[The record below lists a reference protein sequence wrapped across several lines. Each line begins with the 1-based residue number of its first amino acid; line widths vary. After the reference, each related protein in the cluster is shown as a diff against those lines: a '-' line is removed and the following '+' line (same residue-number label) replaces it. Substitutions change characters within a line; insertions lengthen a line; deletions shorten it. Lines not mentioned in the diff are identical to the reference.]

1 MFELLSIVITG
12 RNQAV
17 YLPEQF
23 RQLRKLNITTE
34 ILYVD
39 RNSIDNSTKIASNFT
54 QNIFC
59 VEGDSTYPAAG
70 RWVGTI
76 ASEFEWILYIEANQ
90 ILTDEFVDF
99 LNKRT
104 YLGHGDKIAGFVGR
118 YFISSREELIHEIFF
133 SDKFG
138 GKLDYFDGAVLLKA
152 DDVRVVGNW
161 NPSIFEYDG
170 IDLISRLSRQN
181 KKIISVDAPMV
192 RQKEYKT
199 IIASKKILP
208 SDPRSWGFGQL
219 WVSQLKH
226 SSFLTYF
233 IINPYPFLLGLL
245 WVHLILLPNIYT
257 TIALFFVYG
266 KISVLEG
273 PGFTITH
280 TLNFFKALLGI
291 FFYRF
296 KKPRYKKYGF

>member
-34 ILYVD
+34 LLYVD
-39 RNSIDNSTKIASNFT
+39 RNSSDNSIKIASNFT

-76 ASEFEWILYIEANQ
+76 ASEFEWILYLEANQ
-90 ILTDEFVDF
+90 ILTDEFVNF
-99 LNKRT
+99 LNDRS
-104 YLGHGDKIAGFVGR
+104 YLNHGDKIAGFVGR
-118 YFISSREELIHEIFF
+118 YFLSSREELTHEVFF

-152 DDVRVVGNW
+152 DDVRTIGNW

-170 IDLISRLSRQN
+170 IDLISRLSKQYKN
-181 KKIISVDAPMV
+181 IISLDIPMV

-199 IIASKKILP
+199 SKESKTLFP
-208 SDPRSWGFGQL
+208 SNGQNWGFGQL
-219 WVSQLKH
+219 WISQLKH
-226 SSFLTYF
+226 SNVLTFLR
-233 IINPYPFLLGLL
+233 INPYPFLLGIL
-245 WVHLILLPNIYT
+245 WIHLSLTPNIYS
-257 TIALFFVYG
+257 TIGLFFVYG
-266 KISVLEG
+266 TISVLEG
-273 PGFTITH
+273 PGFTLTH
-280 TLNFFKALLGI
+280 TLNFFKAVLGI